1 MDPLSDVLS
10 LLKPRNYMVRGFDVA
25 GPWSI
30 RFAPKDGI
38 KCYSMLKGQC
48 WLAMDGV
55 PDAVHLKTGDCLLLP
70 TGRAI
75 RFASDLALEPVDAE
89 AFVSAAPGG
98 GIASFNGGGECFG
111 IGGWFAFEGKHAEI
125 LLGVLPPIVHIR
137 KESDKAALRWCLE
150 RMMQEL
156 REPQPGG
163 ILVAQHLAH
172 LLLVQALRLHLAE
185 GSGAGVGWLFA
196 LADKQMSG
204 AINAMHDDPAH
215 RWTLQQLGKRAG
227 MSRTT
232 FALKFKQ
239 TVGASPMEYL
249 TRWRMLLAGDKLVNS
264 ADPISAIALSLGY
277 ESESAFSTAFKRVM
291 GCSPRQYSR
300 GSNPAPASDGE
311 GEADRGW
318 VDSKSSL
325 GEGTLAR

>member
-25 GPWSI
+25 GQWSI

-38 KCYSMLKGQC
+38 KCYSVLAGQC
-48 WLAMDGV
+48 WLAVDGV
-55 PDAVHLKTGDCLLLP
+55 ADPVHLKTGDCLLLP
-70 TGRAI
+70 TARAF
-75 RFASDLALEPVDAE
+75 RLASDLALEPVDAV
-89 AFVSAAPGG
+89 AILSVAPSG

-111 IGGWFAFEGKHAEI
+111 IGGWFDFAGKHAEV

-172 LLLVQALRLHLAE
+172 MLLVQALRLHLAE
-185 GSGAGVGWLFA
+185 GLGGGVGWLFA
-196 LADKQMSG
+196 LADKQMSA
-204 AINAMHDDPAH
+204 AINSMHDDPAH
-215 RWTLQQLGKRAG
+215 RWTLQELGKRAG
-227 MSRTT
+227 MSRST

-264 ADPISAIALSLGY
+264 SDPISTIALSLGY

-300 GSNPAPASDGE
+300 GRNPASSSHTE
-311 GEADRGW
+311 GEAAHTNRPELIAG
-318 VDSKSSL
+318 
-325 GEGTLAR
+325 

>member
-10 LLKPRNYMVRGFDVA
+10 LLKPRSYMVRGFDVA

-30 RFAPKDGI
+30 RFAPKEGI
-38 KCYSMLKGQC
+38 KCYSLLAGQC

-55 PDAVHLKTGDCLLLP
+55 PEPVQLKSGDCILLP
-70 TGRAI
+70 SGRAF
-75 RFASDLALEPVDAE
+75 RLASDLALEPVDVE
-89 AFVSAAPGG
+89 AYISAAPGG

-111 IGGWFAFEGKHAEI
+111 IGGWFDFGGKNAEI
-125 LLGVLPPIVHIR
+125 LLSVLPPIVHIR

-172 LLLVQALRLHLAE
+172 MLLVQALRLHLAE
-185 GSGAGVGWLFA
+185 GSGGGVGWLFA
-196 LADKQMSG
+196 LADKQMSA
-204 AINAMHDDPAH
+204 AINSMHDDPAH
-215 RWTLQQLGKRAG
+215 RWTLQELGKQAG
-227 MSRTT
+227 MSRST

-264 ADPISAIALSLGY
+264 DDPISAIALSLGY

-300 GSNPAPASDGE
+300 GRNQAAPPHSE
-311 GEADRGW
+311 GEPARANRLDPIAD
-318 VDSKSSL
+318 
-325 GEGTLAR
+325 